1 MFIEAQSDPVYPKE
15 DYKAREH
22 QLRTALLKAQYE
34 RLNRADRS
42 LLIVVA
48 GIDGAGKGQTINQLN
63 DWMDP
68 RHIHTAAFGEPD
80 EIEAQFPPLW
90 RYWNAIPAKGQTG
103 IVFGSWYSQLLREC
117 YRKKTRPDR
126 IEGIGAQIRRFEA
139 MLTAEG
145 VQIVKLWYHL
155 SAKAQVERIERLTS
169 SPETSWQV
177 SPDDYRVAKRYDRL
191 CDAANIALAL
201 TDQDHAPWVVIPSA
215 DDNMRV
221 IRTAE
226 TVLATMKRRAI
237 PIVARA
243 AMDRPRLGPVPDR
256 LGDLDYDAH
265 EDKHDY
271 ERELGLL
278 QGRLAQAVRSEK
290 FQKRSLILAFE
301 GQDAAGKG
309 GAIQRIV
316 QALDARRYDI
326 TPVAAPAPY
335 EQARPYLWRF
345 WRQVPRRSRIAIF
358 DRTWYGRV
366 LVERVEKLTPP
377 GLWRRA
383 YGEINDFERQ
393 LVENGAIVLKFWL
406 AITQD
411 VQLER
416 FKERENTPFK
426 RYKITPEDW
435 RNREKWQD
443 YAQATN
449 EMLARTDLPHAPWY
463 PIPANDKRYA
473 RLQVLRHIV
482 DALEKDDAEAIG
494 LARRRSL

>member
-301 GQDAAGKG
+301 ARTQRAKAVPFSASCKPWTRAVTTSHPLQPRPLTNRPAPIFGVSGARCRAAAVSRFLTGPGMAGCWSSAWKSSRRRACG
-309 GAIQRIV
+309 GAPT
-316 QALDARRYDI
+316 ARSTTLNASSSR
-326 TPVAAPAPY
+326 TAP
-335 EQARPYLWRF
+335 
-345 WRQVPRRSRIAIF
+345 SC
-358 DRTWYGRV
+358 
-366 LVERVEKLTPP
+366 
-377 GLWRRA
+377 
-383 YGEINDFERQ
+383 
-393 LVENGAIVLKFWL
+393 
-406 AITQD
+406 
-411 VQLER
+411 
-416 FKERENTPFK
+416 
-426 RYKITPEDW
+426 
-435 RNREKWQD
+435 
-443 YAQATN
+443 
-449 EMLARTDLPHAPWY
+449 
-463 PIPANDKRYA
+463 
-473 RLQVLRHIV
+473 
-482 DALEKDDAEAIG
+482 
-494 LARRRSL
+494 